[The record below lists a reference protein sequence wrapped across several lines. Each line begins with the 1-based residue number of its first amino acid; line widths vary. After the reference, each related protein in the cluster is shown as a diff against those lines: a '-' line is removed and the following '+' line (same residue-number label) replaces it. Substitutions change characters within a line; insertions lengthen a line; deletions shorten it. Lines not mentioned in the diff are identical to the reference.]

1 MTQGTDF
8 PQSRHCQANMHQSN
22 IIILKKLNENVEQN
36 PVKKQ

>member
-22 IIILKKLNENVEQN
+22 IILKKLNENVEQN